1 MNKLSKR
8 TRHVRG
14 QSRHLIATQCR
25 HFVESFEPRRVL
37 ASISGVTPY
46 NGQALVGVGSDVL
59 VTFAGTMNASTLTAA
74 NVSLRDSNGA
84 LVPSAIGYNAAT
96 RVLTLNPTPTLV
108 SNSGYYTV
116 RIVGGASGVIG
127 TDSSTLSSD
136 FVTSFTCG
144 TPNITQQTVWSGLTN
159 PSNIEFSPDGRVY
172 IAEKS
177 GIIKLFDSVTDTT
190 PTQVA
195 DFRTGVHNF
204 WDRGLLG
211 MALHP
216 QFTSGSPFIYVLYTY
231 DGAIGGPSPTW
242 GTVGGTSDGGGSS
255 PTGTGVNASG
265 RLSRF
270 SVNASGVMVAAS
282 EQILISDWNQQF
294 PSHSIGDLKFGPDG
308 YLYAS
313 SGDGASFNTVDYGQ
327 FPNGFGDPTNEGGAL
342 RSQDILS
349 DGDPATLDGTII
361 RIDSVTGAAAPNN
374 PYSSSGD
381 ANKRRII
388 ANGLRNP
395 FRITFKPGTKELFI
409 ADTGWNN
416 WEEIDRIPDATD
428 ATAENF
434 GWPAYEGV
442 GRQSGYDG
450 QNLPLLENFYLN
462 PSAHTTPWFAYSHST
477 QVVPG
482 SGEPTGG
489 STPTGVAFYQAGN
502 YPAAYEGS
510 LFFADFARS
519 RIYVMFK
526 GADGQINQA
535 SRQVAGVGGAVELTT
550 GPNGDLY
557 AVNLSAGTVTKIVVG
572 GANRSP
578 VAVATSQTVG
588 SVFPLT
594 VNFDGRASYD
604 PDGSVLSYA
613 WDLDNDGA
621 FDDSTSATPTFVY
634 TTPADITARLRVT
647 DSGGLTGT
655 TSIVVYTLNRAP
667 VPTISAPLSS
677 LRWKVGDTINFSGS
691 ATDVEDGTLAALK
704 LSWVLN
710 LIHAN
715 EINAANTHT
724 HQITSFN
731 GVSGG
736 SFIAPEHEYPSWL
749 ELTLTATDV
758 QGLAATTT
766 MRVDPKTV
774 ILSFLTTPA
783 GLNITIN
790 GGEFTA
796 PVSRTVIVG
805 SNNLLAV
812 APSQVLNGT
821 TYNFASWSQ
830 GGASSQMIIAP
841 DALANYTATFTAA
854 TGSIPATPTLVSGLV
869 LPGPQ
874 VKLTWTDASTNE
886 TSFVFQRR
894 YQEWIWENLALTAAA
909 NATTVTDTTSIGGAG
924 YEYRVAAKNAF
935 GTSPWSTGVLIDTSV
950 IGVQPPAAPTGL
962 TAAAISNTRV
972 DLAWLDNSN
981 NETGF
986 HVERRV
992 VGGAFALLTTTG
1004 VNVRVYSDLAAV
1016 AGTTYEYRI
1025 LATDGTL
1032 TSAVSNTAT
1041 VTTPGGTGTLPAA
1054 PSNFTAVVQPGR
1066 SVRLTWRDNSNNE
1079 TGFRVQRRY
1088 KAWIWEDLATLGA
1101 NVTSYTDTSVFAGVG
1116 YEYRVVAINNAG
1128 ASAPSNGVEV
1138 DIPGASI
1145 QLAIGA
1151 RSTHTL
1157 RNRSNSALPT

>member
-1 MNKLSKR
+1 VNKFSKR
-8 TRHVRG
+8 TRHARG
-14 QSRHLIATQCR
+14 QSRHLI
-25 HFVESFEPRRVL
+25 ESFETRRLL
-37 ASISGVTPY
+37 ASISAATPY
-46 NGQALVGVGSDVL
+46 NGQASVGVGSDVL
-59 VTFAGTMNASTLTAA
+59 VTFGSAMNASTLTAT

-84 LVPSAIGYNAAT
+84 LVPSALSYNATT
-96 RVLTLNPTPTLV
+96 RVLTLNPTPSLV
-108 SNSGYYTV
+108 SNSGYYSV
-116 RIVGGASGVIG
+116 RVVGGASGVKG
-127 TDSSTLSSD
+127 TDNTALSSD

-144 TPNITQQTVWSGLTN
+144 TPNITQQAVWSGLNN
-159 PSNIEFSPDGRVY
+159 PTNIEFSPDGRVY

-177 GIIKLFDSVTDTT
+177 GIIKLFDNLTDTT

-195 DFRTGVHNF
+195 DFRTSVHNF

-216 QFTSGSPFIYVLYTY
+216 QFTSGSPYIYVLYTY
-231 DGAIGGPSPTW
+231 DGSIGGSSPTW
-242 GTVGGTSDGGGSS
+242 GTAGGTDDGGGSS
-255 PTGTGVNASG
+255 PTGTGVNASA

-270 SVNASGVMVAAS
+270 TVNASGVMVAGS
-282 EQILISDWNQQF
+282 EQILIADWNQQF

-313 SGDGASFNTVDYGQ
+313 GGDGASFNTVDYGQ
-327 FPNGFGDPTNEGGAL
+327 FANGFGDPTNEGGAL

-349 DGDPATLDGTII
+349 DGDPASLDGSVI
-361 RIDSVTGAAAPNN
+361 RIDPTTGAAAPNN
-374 PYSSSGD
+374 PYSSSSD

-388 ANGLRNP
+388 ANGMRNP

-409 ADTGWNN
+409 AETGWNT
-416 WEEIDRIPDATD
+416 WEEINRIPDATD

-434 GWPAYEGV
+434 GWPAYEGM

-462 PSAHTTPWFAYSHST
+462 PSAHTTPWFTYAHSA

-502 YPAAYEGS
+502 YPVAYEGA
-510 LFFADFARS
+510 LFFADYARQ

-535 SRQVAGVGGAVELTT
+535 SRQVAGTGGVVELTT

-557 AVNLSAGTVTKIVVG
+557 AVNLSTGTITKLVVG
-572 GANRSP
+572 GANRAP
-578 VAVATSQTVG
+578 VAVATFQNVTTG
-588 SVFPLT
+588 FPLT
-594 VNFDGRASYD
+594 VNFDGRGSYD
-604 PDGSVLSYA
+604 PDGSVLTYA

-621 FDDSTSATPTFVY
+621 FDDSTSATPTVTY
-634 TTPADITARLRVT
+634 TTPADITARLRVA

-655 TSIVVYTLNRAP
+655 TSIIVNVLNLAP
-667 VPTISAPLSS
+667 VPTINAPLSS

-691 ATDVEDGTLAALK
+691 ATDPEDGALAASK
-704 LSWVLN
+704 LSWTLN
-710 LIHAN
+710 LIHSN
-715 EINAANTHT
+715 EINPANVHT

-731 GVSGG
+731 GVSSG

-749 ELTLTATDV
+749 ELSLTATDSK
-758 QGLAATTT
+758 GLAATTT
-766 MRVDPKTV
+766 LRIDPKTV
-774 ILSFLTTPA
+774 ILSFLTSPA

-830 GGASSQMIIAP
+830 GGASSQMLVAP
-841 DALANYTATFTAA
+841 DGAATYTATFNAA
-854 TGSIPATPTLVSGLV
+854 TSSIPAAPTLVSGVV
-869 LPGPQ
+869 LPGAQ

-894 YQEWIWENLALTAAA
+894 YQGWIWEDLAMTAAA
-909 NATTVTDTTSIGGAG
+909 NATTATDTTSIGGVG
-924 YEYRVAAKNAF
+924 YEYRVAAKNAS
-935 GTSPWSTGVLIDTSV
+935 GTSPWSNGVLVDTSV
-950 IGVQPPAAPTGL
+950 IGAQPPAAPTGL

-972 DLAWLDNSN
+972 DLAWTDNSA

-986 HVERRV
+986 RVERRV
-992 VGGAFALLTTTG
+992 VGGTFAPLNTTG
-1004 VNVRVYSDLAAV
+1004 ANIRAYSDLAAV
-1016 AGTTYEYRI
+1016 AGTTYEYRV

-1032 TSAVSNTAT
+1032 FSAASNTAT

-1054 PSNFTAVVQPGR
+1054 PSNFTAVVQPNR
-1066 SVRLTWRDNSNNE
+1066 SVQLTWKDNSTNE

-1088 KAWIWEDLATLGA
+1088 KAWIWEDLVTLGA
-1101 NVTSYTDTSVFAGVG
+1101 NVISYNDTAVFAGAG
-1116 YEYRVVAINNAG
+1116 YEYRVVAINGAG
-1128 ASAPSNGVEV
+1128 SSAPSNGVEV
-1138 DIPGASI
+1138 DIPAAAQLAVGASV
-1145 QLAIGA
+1145 
-1151 RSTHTL
+1151 SPMPKKKP
-1157 RNRSNSALPT
+1157 NSALPT